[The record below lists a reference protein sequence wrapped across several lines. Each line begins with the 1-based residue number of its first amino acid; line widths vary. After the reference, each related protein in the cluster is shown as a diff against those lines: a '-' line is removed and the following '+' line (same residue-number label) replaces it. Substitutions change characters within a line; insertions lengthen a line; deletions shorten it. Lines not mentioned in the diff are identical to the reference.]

1 MNYTTNLLNYFRWNK
16 DIRFTRLTT
25 ISESKYKKLLN
36 TEIRRLTI
44 DYGTIELMDCLAS
57 KYGKLNCEICTLL
70 CGNPDNLCILNLHE
84 MGKYINYRDIGRISL
99 DCINTK
105 VIDLR
110 FDVNKSNVI
119 QVDIKANAYIGCR
132 PINHDGNAI
141 LLERPSN
148 GDIIVDSEG
157 NQIDLFDV
165 PNLLNNVRFAKTKSA
180 KN

>member
-1 MNYTTNLLNYFRWNK
+1 MDYITNLLNYFQS
-16 DIRFTRLTT
+16 TT

-36 TEIRRLTI
+36 TEILRLTI
-44 DYGTIELMDCLAS
+44 HYDIVGRIDRLAR

-70 CGNPDNLCILNLHE
+70 YRNPSNLYILNLHE
-84 MGKYINYRDIGRISL
+84 MGKYINYRDVGRISL
-99 DCINTK
+99 DCVNTK

-110 FDVNKSNVI
+110 SNGDKSNII
-119 QVDIKANAYIGCR
+119 QVDIKANVYIGCR
-132 PINHDGNAI
+132 PINYDENAI

-165 PNLLNNVRFAKTKSA
+165 PSLINDVRFAKTKSA
-180 KN
+180 RKN